1 MTLYARIPRRS
12 ACYAMAIS
20 VMVMHFGCSTV
31 PREYV
36 RMAEPGMTL
45 TTLAAHPEVYRGKVV
60 ILGGVIIEEE
70 ESEQYLWLR
79 LKNRPLDVD
88 YQPHRPSDPDGPDAG
103 DYWVMVGKHQI
114 PQHYRQ
120 WARMTVVGQ
129 VTGTKRF
136 EREPV
141 LSLLYVRGWGMSSAH
156 DGVWQKSYDPNYL
169 PQAPE
174 GIGGE
179 LGVR

>member
-1 MTLYARIPRRS
+1 MTLYVRLQPRS

-20 VMVMHFGCSTV
+20 LMVVHFGCSAV
-31 PREYV
+31 PREYI

-70 ESEQYLWLR
+70 VNEQHLWLR
-79 LKNRPLDVD
+79 LKNLPLDVD
-88 YQPHRPSDPDGPDAG
+88 YHPHRPSDSDGPDAG
-103 DYWVMVGKHQI
+103 DYWVMVGKQQLPH
-114 PQHYRQ
+114 HYRQ

-136 EREPV
+136 GREPV

-169 PQAPE
+169 PEAPE

-179 LGVR
+179 FSGR